1 MNGHLG
7 NGEECF
13 NIDMPN
19 MNVTFDQASR
29 QVQNQPTQLQFR
41 VMGTAHNNNV
51 PAVEFGPIAH
61 GPVQIPPDTVARR
74 ARLKNALLNFD
85 TNREVAW
92 QKMPGHVRYGFHKEL
107 AKAETC
113 AEPLEAWEKYLLSNN
128 SEEDKIRV
136 YRELAC
142 ERYRERERLLV
153 KLNDHLEKHDGLRN
167 DMQMLK
173 EHVVN
178 LEYTVQQNEFAR
190 QQMTRRIADLERSHL
205 ELASGLDERV
215 YLLNEKVDRKVQ
227 NLEGAVE
234 ELKKGEEELSD
245 MKEKHTRS

>member
-1 MNGHLG
+1 
-7 NGEECF
+7 
-13 NIDMPN
+13 MPN

-29 QVQNQPTQLQFR
+29 QVQNQPPLPTIIAVQNQPAQLQFR

-61 GPVQIPPDTVARR
+61 GPVQIPPCPDTVAQR
-74 ARLKNALLNFD
+74 ARLKNALLSFD

-92 QKMPGHVRYGFHKEL
+92 QKMPGHVRYGFLEEL
-107 AKAETC
+107 AKAKTC
-113 AEPLEAWEKYLLSNN
+113 AEPLQAWEKYLLSNN
-128 SEEDKIRV
+128 SQEDKIRV
-136 YRELAC
+136 NRELAFG
-142 ERYRERERLLV
+142 RYRERERLLV
-153 KLNDHLEKHDGLRN
+153 KMNDHLEKHDGLRS

-178 LEYTVQQNEFAR
+178 LEYTIQQNEFAR

-234 ELKKGEEELSD
+234 ELKKGVDELSD
-245 MKEKHTRS
+245 MKEKHTR